1 MTVASLAGNKLASF
15 NGISDSKNNTIVK
28 IEPLIRLTIHAPE
41 KGDIIL
47 KSGEGIAVIKNLR
60 FVRHGEDLEVFSEDI
75 NHPVVIVEG
84 YFLKE
89 PPSNIYAM
97 DDQGERYGYI
107 SSGDSSLAASLT
119 DGESSTVQL
128 SDEPVSAASIG
139 SEGSTDNSVKEDGSH
154 DHDGLLG
161 GFLGTSGLA
170 ALGGLAAIA
179 GGVGIAAAQSHHNG
193 GHSDAG
199 NNSYSQGKDGV
210 DNNGDT
216 VSPGT
221 PTITVSAESGDIT
234 PALSGTAEAGST
246 VTIRDGDNVLGTT
259 TADADGNWQFTVPDD
274 KALADGSHTLTA
286 TATDAAGNT
295 SGTSEGVAIS
305 VDSIA
310 PEAPTLTGPE
320 VTGDAT
326 PTLSGTA
333 EAGSTVT
340 IRDGD
345 NVLGTTTADADG
357 NWQFTVPDDKAL
369 ADGSHTL
376 TATATDAAGNTS
388 GTSEGVAIGVD
399 SAAPEAPTILTHPLI
414 TGDTTPTLSGTAEAG
429 STVTIRDGDS
439 VLGTTTADADGNWQF
454 TVPDDKALADGSHT
468 LTATATDAAGNTSG
482 TSEGVAISVD
492 SIAPEA
498 PTLTEPAVAGSTTPT
513 LSGTAEA
520 GSTVTIRD
528 GDSVLGTTTADDKG
542 NWQFTVPDDKALAD
556 GSHTLTATATDA
568 AGNTSG
574 TSEGVAI
581 GVDSAAPEAPTITGP
596 SLTGNDTPALS
607 GTAEAGSIVTIRDG
621 DSVLGTT
628 TADDKGNWQFT
639 VPDDKAL
646 ADGSHTLTATAT
658 DAAGNTSGTS
668 EGVAIGVDSVA
679 PGAPTITGPS
689 LTGNDTPALSGTAEA
704 GSTVTIRDGDSVL
717 GTTTADA
724 DGNWQFTVPD
734 DKALADGSHTLTAT
748 ATDAAGNTSGTSEG
762 VAISVDSVAPGAP
775 TITGPSLTGNDTPAL
790 SGTAEAGS
798 TVTIR
803 DGDSVLGTTT
813 ADADGNWQFTVPD
826 DKALTDGS
834 HTLTA
839 TATDAAGNTSGT
851 SEGGA
856 IGVDSVAPGAPTIT
870 GPSLTG
876 NDTPALS
883 GTAEAGSTVTI
894 RDGDNVLGTTT
905 ADAGGHWQFTVP
917 DDKALAD
924 GSHTL
929 TATAT
934 DAAGNTSGT
943 SEGVAI
949 GVDSAAP
956 EAPTILTHPLITGDT
971 TPTLSGTAE
980 AGSTV
985 TIRDGDSVLG
995 TTTADADGNWQFTV
1009 PDDKALADGSH
1020 TLTATATDAAG
1031 NTSGTS
1037 EGVAISVDSIAPE
1050 APTLTEPAVAGSTTP
1065 TLSGTA
1071 EAGSTVTIRDG
1082 DSVLGTTTADAD
1094 GNWQFTVP
1102 DDKALA
1108 DGSHTLTAT
1117 ATDAAGNTSG
1127 TSEGVAIGVDSA
1139 APEAPTI
1146 TGPSLTGNDTPALSG
1161 TAEAGSIVT
1170 IRDGDSV
1177 LGTTTAD
1184 DKGNWQFTV
1193 PDDKALADGSHT
1205 LTATATDAAGNT
1217 SGTSE
1222 GVAIGVDSAAPEAP
1236 TITGPSLTGNDTPA
1250 LSGTAEAGSTVTI
1263 RDGDSVLGTTTA
1275 DADGNWQFTV
1285 PDDKALADG
1294 SHTLTATA
1302 ADAAG
1307 NISVGSDS
1315 ATVTINP
1322 EAPLYGYD
1330 EGNVNGKG
1338 AGAVHFG
1345 TVVEN
1350 VGDFSGSGGD
1360 DIAISAPFDS
1370 YGVSNDSGIVYVI
1383 RGGYSEMMSQYGN
1396 IKALLDEHPEAGVR
1410 IYNSGTGASNGQ
1422 VGGVESD
1429 RMAHTITKAD
1439 LNGDGKPE
1447 LIIGSHINDKV
1458 YVIWGG
1464 DDISGNIDLNDIDK
1478 GLHPELGFVINS
1490 GDNGWF
1496 GYNVSAYDYNGDGI
1510 DDLLIGDI
1518 SGATDER
1525 GGVFVLYGNKDKPNS
1540 DWGNI
1545 KLTAT
1550 AEGPGGTWIPDEKS
1564 GLAEGDY
1571 GYIHHEDAAAGD
1583 MNYNFGTNSIN
1594 LGDVN
1599 GDGFDDLLILDSYAN
1614 VNGQLNG
1621 AAYLLYGSENG
1632 FNDSISVSDLSPEQ
1646 LVKISNI
1653 STGAQL
1659 GNPSPD
1665 AILEGGGTTW
1675 EWQPSDKVT
1684 AALGDFYHNGDAAYD
1699 FAIASPLDSGVG
1711 KVWIIKGGA
1720 TIGNNGALTVGT
1732 TAQSHMASDS
1742 GFGITGLKAENATDK
1757 IHNGAQSFGSR
1768 ILGGHD
1774 IDGDGIPDLIIS
1786 DPLATN
1792 SEGQSVG
1799 AVYVVYGG
1807 HIDDINKLL
1816 DSNNEVRIDQ
1826 LLENNLAEV
1835 HWGSVVNGRFGSD
1848 FDVADINGDGRPDI
1862 IVGANGADGIPGG
1875 ENNPDVN
1882 CGSVSVIYNKHPFPD
1897 AAPSARAFNDEGDN
1911 HHPYVLDSDHQTI
1924 DLASLTSVL
1933 KESHAL
1939 DMSDGN
1945 STLTVNSQQLN
1956 TLANGENGG
1965 QTTLTVTGENG
1976 NVELTGGAE
1985 NWHDNGT
1992 VTIDGTVYQTYQSSG
2007 QSEVQ
2012 IEDRI
2017 HVTIL

>member
-295 SGTSEGVAIS
+295 SDKSQSVEIG
-305 VDSIA
+305 VDSAA
-310 PEAPTLTGPE
+310 PEAPTITEPAVAGS
-320 VTGDAT
+320 TT

-345 NVLGTTTADADG
+345 SVLGTTTADAG
-357 NWQFTVPDDKAL
+357 GHWQFTVPDDKAL

-399 SAAPEAPTILTHPLI
+399 SAAPEAPTITEPAVA
-414 TGDTTPTLSGTAEAG
+414 GSTTPTLSGTAEAG

-454 TVPDDKALADGSHT
+454 TVPDDKALTDGSHTLTATATDAAGNTSGTSEGGAIGVDSAAPEAPTITGPSLTGNDTPTLSGTAEAGSTVTIRDGDNVLGTTTADSGGHWQFTVPDDKALADGSHT

-482 TSEGVAISVD
+482 TSEGVAIGVD
-492 SIAPEA
+492 SAAPEA
-498 PTLTEPAVAGSTTPT
+498 PTITGPSLTGNDTPALSGTAEAGSTVTIRDGDNVLGTTTADAGGHWQFTVPDDKALADGSHTLTATATDAAGNTSGTSEGVAIGVDSAAPEAPTITGPSLTGNDTPA

-607 GTAEAGSIVTIRDG
+607 GTAEAGSTVTIRDGDNVLGTTTADAGGHWQFTVPDDKALADGSHTLTATATDAAGNTSGTSEGVAIGVDSAAPEAPTITGPSLTGNDTPALSGTAEAGSTVTIRDGDNVLGTTTADAGGHWQFTVPDDKALADGSHTLTATATDAAGNTSGTSEGVAIGVDSAAPEAPTITGPSLTGNDTPALSGTAEAGSTVTIRDG

-724 DGNWQFTVPD
+724 
-734 DKALADGSHTLTAT
+734 
-748 ATDAAGNTSGTSEG
+748 
-762 VAISVDSVAPGAP
+762 
-775 TITGPSLTGNDTPAL
+775 
-790 SGTAEAGS
+790 
-798 TVTIR
+798 
-803 DGDSVLGTTT
+803 
-813 ADADGNWQFTVPD
+813 
-826 DKALTDGS
+826 
-834 HTLTA
+834 
-839 TATDAAGNTSGT
+839 
-851 SEGGA
+851 
-856 IGVDSVAPGAPTIT
+856 
-870 GPSLTG
+870 
-876 NDTPALS
+876 
-883 GTAEAGSTVTI
+883 
-894 RDGDNVLGTTT
+894 
-905 ADAGGHWQFTVP
+905 
-917 DDKALAD
+917 
-924 GSHTL
+924 
-929 TATAT
+929 
-934 DAAGNTSGT
+934 
-943 SEGVAI
+943 
-949 GVDSAAP
+949 
-956 EAPTILTHPLITGDT
+956 
-971 TPTLSGTAE
+971 
-980 AGSTV
+980 
-985 TIRDGDSVLG
+985 
-995 TTTADADGNWQFTV
+995 
-1009 PDDKALADGSH
+1009 
-1020 TLTATATDAAG
+1020 
-1031 NTSGTS
+1031 
-1037 EGVAISVDSIAPE
+1037 
-1050 APTLTEPAVAGSTTP
+1050 
-1065 TLSGTA
+1065 
-1071 EAGSTVTIRDG
+1071 
-1082 DSVLGTTTADAD
+1082 
-1094 GNWQFTVP
+1094 
-1102 DDKALA
+1102 
-1108 DGSHTLTAT
+1108 
-1117 ATDAAGNTSG
+1117 
-1127 TSEGVAIGVDSA
+1127 
-1139 APEAPTI
+1139 
-1146 TGPSLTGNDTPALSG
+1146 
-1161 TAEAGSIVT
+1161 
-1170 IRDGDSV
+1170 
-1177 LGTTTAD
+1177 
-1184 DKGNWQFTV
+1184 KGNWQFTV

-1222 GVAIGVDSAAPEAP
+1222 GVAIGVDSVAPGAP

>member
-1 MTVASLAGNKLASF
+1 M
-15 NGISDSKNNTIVK
+15 
-28 IEPLIRLTIHAPE
+28 
-41 KGDIIL
+41 
-47 KSGEGIAVIKNLR
+47 
-60 FVRHGEDLEVFSEDI
+60 
-75 NHPVVIVEG
+75 
-84 YFLKE
+84 
-89 PPSNIYAM
+89 
-97 DDQGERYGYI
+97 
-107 SSGDSSLAASLT
+107 
-119 DGESSTVQL
+119 
-128 SDEPVSAASIG
+128 
-139 SEGSTDNSVKEDGSH
+139 
-154 DHDGLLG
+154 
-161 GFLGTSGLA
+161 A

-216 VSPGT
+216 ASPGT
-221 PTITVSAESGDIT
+221 PTIIVSAESGDI
-234 PALSGTAEAGST
+234 
-246 VTIRDGDNVLGTT
+246 
-259 TADADGNWQFTVPDD
+259 
-274 KALADGSHTLTA
+274 
-286 TATDAAGNT
+286 
-295 SGTSEGVAIS
+295 
-305 VDSIA
+305 
-310 PEAPTLTGPE
+310 
-320 VTGDAT
+320 
-326 PTLSGTA
+326 
-333 EAGSTVT
+333 
-340 IRDGD
+340 
-345 NVLGTTTADADG
+345 
-357 NWQFTVPDDKAL
+357 
-369 ADGSHTL
+369 
-376 TATATDAAGNTS
+376 
-388 GTSEGVAIGVD
+388 
-399 SAAPEAPTILTHPLI
+399 
-414 TGDTTPTLSGTAEAG
+414 
-429 STVTIRDGDS
+429 
-439 VLGTTTADADGNWQF
+439 
-454 TVPDDKALADGSHT
+454 
-468 LTATATDAAGNTSG
+468 
-482 TSEGVAISVD
+482 
-492 SIAPEA
+492 
-498 PTLTEPAVAGSTTPT
+498 
-513 LSGTAEA
+513 
-520 GSTVTIRD
+520 
-528 GDSVLGTTTADDKG
+528 
-542 NWQFTVPDDKALAD
+542 
-556 GSHTLTATATDA
+556 
-568 AGNTSG
+568 
-574 TSEGVAI
+574 
-581 GVDSAAPEAPTITGP
+581 
-596 SLTGNDTPALS
+596 
-607 GTAEAGSIVTIRDG
+607 
-621 DSVLGTT
+621 
-628 TADDKGNWQFT
+628 
-639 VPDDKAL
+639 
-646 ADGSHTLTATAT
+646 
-658 DAAGNTSGTS
+658 
-668 EGVAIGVDSVA
+668 
-679 PGAPTITGPS
+679 
-689 LTGNDTPALSGTAEA
+689 TPALSGTAEA

-717 GTTTADA
+717 GTTTADSE
-724 DGNWQFTVPD
+724 GHWQFTVPG

-748 ATDAAGNTSGTSEG
+748 ATDAAGNTSGRSQG
-762 VAISVDSVAPGAP
+762 VAIGVDSVAPEAP
-775 TITGPSLTGNDTPAL
+775 ALTGPALTGNETPTL
-790 SGTAEAGS
+790 NGTAEAGS

-813 ADADGNWQFTVPD
+813 ADADGHWNFTVPD
-826 DKALTDGS
+826 DKVLADGS

-839 TATDAAGNTSGT
+839 TATDAAGNTSAT
-851 SEGGA
+851 SGAVA
-856 IGVDSVAPGAPTIT
+856 IGVDSIAPEAPTIT
-870 GPSLTG
+870 GPAATHDKTPALSGTAEAGSSVTIRDGDNVLGTTTADAGGHWQFTVPDDKSLADGSHTLTATATDAAGNTSATSGAVAIGVDSIAPEAPTITG
-876 NDTPALS
+876 PAATHDKTPALS

-934 DAAGNTSGT
+934 DATGNTSAT
-943 SEGVAI
+943 SGAVAI

-995 TTTADADGNWQFTV
+995 TTTADADGHWQFTVPDDKALADGDYTLTATATDAAGNTSSTSDGVYVGVNSVMPETPTLTGPAATHDKTPALSGTAEAGSTVTIRDGDNVLGTTTADADGHWQFTVPDDKALADGSHTLTATATDAAGNTSATSGAVAIGVDSIAPEAPTITGPAATHDKTPALSGTAEAGCTVTIRDGDSVLGTTTADADGHWNFTVPDDKALADGSHTLTATATDAAGNTSATSGAVAIGVDSAAPEAPTLTGPAATHDKTPALSGTAEAGSTVTIRDGDNVLGTTTADADGHWQFTV

-1031 NTSGTS
+1031 NTSGKS
-1037 EGVAISVDSIAPE
+1037 QGVAIGVDSVAPE
-1050 APTLTEPAVAGSTTP
+1050 APTLTGPALTGNETP
-1065 TLSGTA
+1065 TLNGTA

-1082 DSVLGTTTADAD
+1082 DNVLGTTTADAD
-1094 GNWQFTVP
+1094 GHWNFTVP
-1102 DDKALA
+1102 DDQALA
-1108 DGSHTLTAT
+1108 DGEHTLTAT
-1117 ATDAAGNTSG
+1117 ATDAAGNIS
-1127 TSEGVAIGVDSA
+1127 
-1139 APEAPTI
+1139 
-1146 TGPSLTGNDTPALSG
+1146 
-1161 TAEAGSIVT
+1161 AGS
-1170 IRDGDSV
+1170 
-1177 LGTTTAD
+1177 
-1184 DKGNWQFTV
+1184 N
-1193 PDDKALADGSHT
+1193 
-1205 LTATATDAAGNT
+1205 
-1217 SGTSE
+1217 
-1222 GVAIGVDSAAPEAP
+1222 
-1236 TITGPSLTGNDTPA
+1236 
-1250 LSGTAEAGSTVTI
+1250 
-1263 RDGDSVLGTTTA
+1263 
-1275 DADGNWQFTV
+1275 
-1285 PDDKALADG
+1285 
-1294 SHTLTATA
+1294 
-1302 ADAAG
+1302 
-1307 NISVGSDS
+1307 S

-1550 AEGPGGTWIPDEKS
+1550 AEGPGGTWVPDEKS
-1564 GLAEGDY
+1564 GLAEGEY

-1646 LVKISNI
+1646 IVKISNI

-1882 CGSVSVIYNKHPFPD
+1882 CGSVSVIYNKHPFPN
-1897 AAPSARAFNDEGDN
+1897 AVPSAWAFNDEGDN
-1911 HHPYVLDSDHQTI
+1911 HHPYVLDGDHQTI

-1933 KESHAL
+1933 KEGHAL

-1956 TLANGENGG
+1956 TLANDENGG
-1965 QTTLTVTGENG
+1965 QATLTVTGENG